1 MSSSAIELES
11 ITKTSEGNDRWT
23 VVLSVQDKPLHR
35 ELRGT
40 FHIAVHPKNNPPE
53 RLVEIAKTQFR
64 EMCQKALNE
73 K

>member
-1 MSSSAIELES
+1 
-11 ITKTSEGNDRWT
+11 
-23 VVLSVQDKPLHR
+23 
-35 ELRGT
+35 
-40 FHIAVHPKNNPPE
+40 VHPKNNPPE